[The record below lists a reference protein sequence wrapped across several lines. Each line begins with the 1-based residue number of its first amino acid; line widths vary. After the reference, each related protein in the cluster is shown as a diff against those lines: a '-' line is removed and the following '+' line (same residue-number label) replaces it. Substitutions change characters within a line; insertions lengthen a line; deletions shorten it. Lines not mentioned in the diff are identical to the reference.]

1 MMTDIWKIR
10 QQLLMLKSQPW
21 QAGII
26 DSKTT
31 VTCYS
36 QSDHG
41 LHVEQ
46 GQSGHDLHV
55 EEGQSAHGLHVEG
68 QSAGGLHVEEG
79 KLTTN
84 FILISKSSCWE
95 IFLTIF
101 NKKGSLN
108 LKALFMSMCRAERI
122 HYNIIYTIIY
132 YIIYYNTL

>member
-1 MMTDIWKIR
+1 MTDIWKIR
-10 QQLLMLKSQPW
+10 PQFLMLKSQPW

-36 QSDHG
+36 QS
-41 LHVEQ
+41 
-46 GQSGHDLHV
+46 GHDLHV
-55 EEGQSAHGLHVEG
+55 EEGQSAR
-68 QSAGGLHVEEG
+68 GLHVEEG

-122 HYNIIYTIIY
+122 HYNIILYTII
-132 YIIYYNTL
+132 